1 MKGVAENRSEN
12 IVKYISPA
20 PIWVKPGPAFI
31 EVSQDD
37 ANVIVSKALQLA
49 GQLVVEA
56 LAENHLKTSL
66 NSLQLFRYGS
76 QPYLKAFVLELSEQ
90 VVVSLNQQL

>member
-56 LAENHLKTSL
+56 LAENHLKNSQFSSTFHIDL
-66 NSLQLFRYGS
+66 NLT
-76 QPYLKAFVLELSEQ
+76 
-90 VVVSLNQQL
+90 